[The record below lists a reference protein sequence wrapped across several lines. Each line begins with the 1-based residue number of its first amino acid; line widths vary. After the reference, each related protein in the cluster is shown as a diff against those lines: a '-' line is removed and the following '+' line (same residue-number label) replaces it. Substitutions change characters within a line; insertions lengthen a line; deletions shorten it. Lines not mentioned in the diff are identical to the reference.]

1 MTNNTST
8 TPPSATLQVPYRRPF
23 RWPDMLAF
31 YAPRAI
37 GGVEAV
43 QDGTWRRAVRVGAAT
58 GVVEVE
64 DDPAAAVLRARVWLS
79 ESDDSV
85 LDRVCQH
92 LARIFDLDTE
102 TEQIDALLATDPL
115 LADDVAA
122 RPGVRIP
129 GSWDAFE
136 TAVRA
141 VVGQQISVAG
151 ARTIVGRIAA
161 TWGTA
166 VKEAPDDG
174 VTTIFPDPEALAD
187 AGLEQVGVIRTR
199 AQTIR
204 TIAAMLCDEPDL
216 LSAQHPTDEVV
227 ARLLAI
233 RGIGPWTANY
243 IALRALG
250 DPDAFPVA
258 DLGLQRALDVADL
271 AAAAERWRPWR
282 GYVAIRLWTG
292 FAPSTSAAKR

>member
-1 MTNNTST
+1 MTT
-8 TPPSATLQVPYRRPF
+8 TVLQLPYRRPF
-23 RWPDMLAF
+23 RWEDMLVF

-37 GGVEAV
+37 SGVEAV
-43 QDGTWRRAVRVGAAT
+43 QDGSWRRAVRLGAAT
-58 GVVEVE
+58 GIVAVE

-79 ESDDSV
+79 DSDDSV
-85 LDRVCQH
+85 LDRVRKR
-92 LARIFDLDTE
+92 LVRVFDLDTD

-115 LADDVAA
+115 LSDDVAA

-166 VKEAPDDG
+166 VSEAADEG
-174 VTTIFPDPEALAD
+174 VTTIFPDPAALAEAD
-187 AGLEQVGVIRTR
+187 LVQVGVIRSR

-204 TIAAMLCDEPDL
+204 TIAAMLCDQPDL
-216 LSAQHPTDEVV
+216 LSAQQPTDDVI
-227 ARLLAI
+227 ARLMAV

-258 DLGLQRALDVADL
+258 DLGLRRALDVEDL
-271 AAAAERWRPWR
+271 ATAAERWRPWR

-292 FAPSTSAAKR
+292 FAPNTSAATR

>member
-1 MTNNTST
+1 MTT
-8 TPPSATLQVPYRRPF
+8 TVLQVPYRRPF
-23 RWPDMLAF
+23 RWEEMLAF

-37 GGVEAV
+37 AGVEAV
-43 QDGTWRRAVRVGAAT
+43 QEGTWRRAVRVGKAT
-58 GVVEVE
+58 GIVEVK
-64 DDPAAAVLRARVWLS
+64 DDTAAAVLRTRVWLS
-79 ESDDSV
+79 DSEADV
-85 LDRVCQH
+85 LDRVRQR

-115 LADDVAA
+115 LAGDVAA

-161 TWGTA
+161 TWGTTVSEA
-166 VKEAPDDG
+166 AEAPEAN
-174 VTTIFPDPEALAD
+174 VTTIFPDPAALAE

-258 DLGLQRALDVADL
+258 DLGLQRALDVEDL
-271 AAAAERWRPWR
+271 AATAERWRPWR

-292 FAPSTSAAKR
+292 FAPSTSAVTR